1 MLLTRVRVRNFRCIK
16 DLSVDLTETTVL
28 VGENNTGKTAFLDA
42 IRICLSHLRA
52 RSGRVFHEYDYH
64 LQNDEATPAGADP
77 IVIELF
83 FEEPEPDSWHEDI
96 VRELGNV
103 AVLRDDERYVV
114 TFRLTSGFDGD
125 SNDFTSNWSF
135 LDAQGNPLTGPAA
148 SAAQLS
154 SLQRLALVFYLPAL
168 RDTSTHFAPR
178 GRYWRNFLS
187 ESSIPEGDREDLEQA
202 FSELNNRLIAAHQ
215 PLNEVRSRLEDAKK
229 VIDFGAGDAV
239 GIDALPTK
247 LFSLLSRTQVSL
259 ASPSGARIPVDRQGE
274 GTQSLAVLLLFGAF
288 LRSRLSDV
296 DPIAQPITALEEP
309 EAHLHPSAVRSLMH
323 VVADLPGQKIVSSHS
338 AELLAS
344 VDPLSVR
351 RFVRRG
357 SGIDV
362 NRIQA
367 DTLNPDEMRKF
378 DFHVRRGRGELLFAR
393 CWLLVEG
400 ETETVLFA
408 GVADALGI
416 DLERAGVRIVQ
427 FGQSDVGMFGKVA
440 NQLGIPW
447 YGVIDDD
454 SGARKYRNAARAQL
468 GDAAE
473 ADRLILPYE
482 NVELFLCESGFG
494 DLYEAYVSPQ
504 KGRPSAPHGSPDY
517 WRQVLNALP
526 RRYSKPAIAAKAV
539 WKMKEG
545 SAVPQEL
552 RLILRKAMQLA
563 TG

>member
-16 DLSVDLTETTVL
+16 DLSVDLAETTVL

-42 IRICLSHLRA
+42 IRICLSQLRA

-64 LQNDEATPAGADP
+64 LQDDEATPAGADP

-96 VRELGNV
+96 VRELVNV
-103 AVLRDDERYVV
+103 AVLGDDDRYVV
-114 TFRLTSGFDGD
+114 TFRLRSGFDKN
-125 SNDFTSNWSF
+125 SNDFTSDWSF

-148 SAAQLS
+148 SGAQLS
-154 SLQRLALVFYLPAL
+154 TLQRLAPVFYLSAL
-168 RDTSTHFAPR
+168 RDTTTHFAPR

-187 ESSIPEGDREDLEQA
+187 DASIPESDREQLEQA
-202 FSELNNRLIAAHQ
+202 FSDLNDRLIAAHQ
-215 PLNEVRSRLEDAKK
+215 PLNEVRSRLEDAKR

-259 ASPSGARIPVDRQGE
+259 ASPSGAKIPVDRQGE

-296 DPIAQPITALEEP
+296 DRIAQPITALEEP

-323 VVADLPGQKIVSSHS
+323 VVGDLPGQKLVSSHS
-338 AELLAS
+338 GELLAS

-362 NRIQA
+362 HGIQA
-367 DTLNPDEMRKF
+367 ETLNPDEMRNSTSTCGGAEVSCCSQDVGCWSKVRRRPF
-378 DFHVRRGRGELLFAR
+378 CSQEWPMRWASTWSVRAFVSCSSGRATSGCSARSRTSWAFRGMASSTTTAAQGSTGTRRGR
-393 CWLLVEG
+393 
-400 ETETVLFA
+400 
-408 GVADALGI
+408 
-416 DLERAGVRIVQ
+416 
-427 FGQSDVGMFGKVA
+427 SSGM
-440 NQLGIPW
+440 
-447 YGVIDDD
+447 
-454 SGARKYRNAARAQL
+454 
-468 GDAAE
+468 
-473 ADRLILPYE
+473 
-482 NVELFLCESGFG
+482 
-494 DLYEAYVSPQ
+494 
-504 KGRPSAPHGSPDY
+504 
-517 WRQVLNALP
+517 
-526 RRYSKPAIAAKAV
+526 RR
-539 WKMKEG
+539 
-545 SAVPQEL
+545 
-552 RLILRKAMQLA
+552 RR